1 MKNLKNFAAAAIMM
15 VLCAALS
22 VSFVSCSGSD
32 MDLNERETPIKPEVS
47 TKVDDTYINHDWAEK
62 ENSFV
67 DEATSVTKYTD
78 LGQQKSFE
86 IKLPA
91 TINWT
96 VEEVL
101 RASKTFNAAEVT
113 LGEEVEDIVD
123 EKSLR
128 DTLVFSHD
136 RVITEKFAET
146 SIEMNTRWLNGHVFI
161 AGEKSQLAYVSI
173 DSVKAMPEQTIV
185 KFIEMTDEANK
196 IERDSFYMPHKAYY
210 TEYSIRG
217 KKNIVK
223 DFTVAGTFLFK
234 QESEEPEEPGKETIE
249 DAEYVNRWFDMDEKK
264 SYMTLNCTWNNGEKE
279 QLTFWVSMP
288 FGWEFPKEWS
298 KNVSTEGPSKFV
310 SLVQDA
316 NPSMTEFTEVKNTN
330 ETNGME
336 HGIVYRR
343 KISSKTNFKFT
354 DFDEILSSFHHESY
368 IKINGKDFQ
377 FLSPS
382 ESIAQGV
389 HAQNTTANGNIS
401 TEKNTVKAEI
411 TFNQQL
417 FHASGIVNI
426 LREVKQE
433 PVDPTPDPDPDP
445 TPDPE
450 PENPTPDN
458 ETIPSEWGEITGV
471 VGVTRIVET
480 IGNNDY
486 WHTCLTLRTTKGQI
500 RVIDKNWKTVT
511 NAFMSFDQIYDD
523 NRMTSGAYRNG
534 TVYPAMVTIDGN
546 GWVYTAETKTGINF
560 AVNMTDQRAVTG
572 GIKNFTK
579 DNTAKPTPIVQHNAE
594 FKTVN
599 GKKIL
604 TVIDTVVN
612 LIFYAILIYTGF
624 NKVFDQIS
632 TGKETFSLG
641 WPEWVFTILLP
652 IGSIFLVLH
661 AIEYLVDVMS
671 NKAACVKPAETEG
684 GKETV

>member
-22 VSFVSCSGSD
+22 VLTSCSGSD
-32 MDLNERETPIKPEVS
+32 MDMDERQEPIKPEVS
-47 TKVDDTYINHDWAEK
+47 TKVDDTYINHNWAEK
-62 ENSFV
+62 ENTFV

-86 IKLPA
+86 IELPA

-101 RASKTFNAAEVT
+101 RASKTFDATEVT

-185 KFIEMTDEANK
+185 KFIEMADEANK

-445 TPDPE
+445 DPTPDPE

-604 TVIDTVVN
+604 TVTCYNVDD
-612 LIFYAILIYTGF
+612 
-624 NKVFDQIS
+624 KVTDI
-632 TGKETFSLG
+632 
-641 WPEWVFTILLP
+641 FTINCIP
-652 IGSIFLVLH
+652 S
-661 AIEYLVDVMS
+661 A
-671 NKAACVKPAETEG
+671 N
-684 GKETV
+684 

>member
-22 VSFVSCSGSD
+22 VSFVSCSGTDID
-32 MDLNERETPIKPEVS
+32 MNKRQEPIKPEVS
-47 TKVDDTYINHDWAEK
+47 TKVDDTYINHNWNEGK
-62 ENSFV
+62 NSFV
-67 DEATSVTKYTD
+67 DNATSVTKFTD
-78 LGQQKSFE
+78 YGQQKSFE
-86 IKLPA
+86 IELPA

-113 LGEEVEDIVD
+113 LGEEVEDIID

-173 DSVKAMPEQTIV
+173 DSVKAMPEQTTV
-185 KFIEMTDEANK
+185 KFIEMADEANK

-298 KNVSTEGPSKFV
+298 KNVSSEGPSKFV

-316 NPSMTEFTEVKNTN
+316 NPSMTEFSEVKNTN

-389 HAQNTTANGNIS
+389 HAQNTTTNGNIS

-433 PVDPTPDPDPDP
+433 PTDPEEPETPTDPE
-445 TPDPE
+445 TPEE

-579 DNTAKPTPIVQHNAE
+579 DNTAKPTPLVQYNSE

-604 TVIDTVVN
+604 TVTCYNVDD
-612 LIFYAILIYTGF
+612 
-624 NKVFDQIS
+624 KVTDI
-632 TGKETFSLG
+632 
-641 WPEWVFTILLP
+641 FTINCIL
-652 IGSIFLVLH
+652 
-661 AIEYLVDVMS
+661 
-671 NKAACVKPAETEG
+671 
-684 GKETV
+684 

>member
-78 LGQQKSFE
+78 LGQQKSFKIE
-86 IKLPA
+86 LPA

-101 RASKTFNAAEVT
+101 RASKTFDATEVT

-173 DSVKAMPEQTIV
+173 DTVKAMPEQTIV
-185 KFIEMTDEANK
+185 KFIEMADEANK

-445 TPDPE
+445 DPTPDPE

-579 DNTAKPTPIVQHNAE
+579 DNTAKPTPLVQYNSE

-604 TVIDTVVN
+604 TVTCYNVDD
-612 LIFYAILIYTGF
+612 
-624 NKVFDQIS
+624 KVTDI
-632 TGKETFSLG
+632 
-641 WPEWVFTILLP
+641 FTINCIL
-652 IGSIFLVLH
+652 
-661 AIEYLVDVMS
+661 
-671 NKAACVKPAETEG
+671 
-684 GKETV
+684 

>member
-1 MKNLKNFAAAAIMM
+1 MKNLKNFAVAAIMM

-22 VSFVSCSGSD
+22 VLTSCSGSD
-32 MDLNERETPIKPEVS
+32 MDMDERQEPIKPEVS
-47 TKVDDTYINHDWAEK
+47 TKVDDTYINHNWNEGK
-62 ENSFV
+62 NSFV
-67 DEATSVTKYTD
+67 DNATSVTKFTD
-78 LGQQKSFE
+78 YGQQKSFE
-86 IKLPA
+86 IELPA
-91 TINWT
+91 VITWT

-185 KFIEMTDEANK
+185 KFIEMADEANK

-223 DFTVAGTFLFK
+223 DFTVAGTFLFQ

-298 KNVSTEGPSKFV
+298 KNVSSEGPSKFV

-316 NPSMTEFTEVKNTN
+316 NPSMTEFSEVKNTN

-354 DFDEILSSFHHESY
+354 DFDEVLSSFHHEAY
-368 IKINGKDFQ
+368 LKINGKDFQ

-389 HAQNTTANGNIS
+389 HAQNTTTNGNIS

-426 LREVKQE
+426 LRENKQE
-433 PVDPTPDPDPDP
+433 PTDPEEPETPTDPE
-445 TPDPE
+445 TPEE

-534 TVYPAMVTIDGN
+534 TVYPAMVTIDN
-546 GWVYTAETKTGINF
+546 SGWVYTAETKTGINF

-604 TVIDTVVN
+604 TVTCYNVDD
-612 LIFYAILIYTGF
+612 
-624 NKVFDQIS
+624 KVTDI
-632 TGKETFSLG
+632 
-641 WPEWVFTILLP
+641 FTINCIP
-652 IGSIFLVLH
+652 S
-661 AIEYLVDVMS
+661 A
-671 NKAACVKPAETEG
+671 N
-684 GKETV
+684 

>member
-15 VLCAALS
+15 VLCVALS
-22 VSFVSCSGSD
+22 VLTSCSGSD
-32 MDLNERETPIKPEVS
+32 MDMDERQEPIKPEVS
-47 TKVDDTYINHDWAEK
+47 TKVDDTYINHNWNEGK
-62 ENSFV
+62 NSFV

-86 IKLPA
+86 IELPA
-91 TINWT
+91 TISWS

-101 RASKTFNAAEVT
+101 RASKTFDATEVT

-128 DTLVFSHD
+128 DTLIFSHD

-173 DSVKAMPEQTIV
+173 DSIKAMPEQTTV
-185 KFIEMTDEANK
+185 KFIEMADEANK

-316 NPSMTEFTEVKNTN
+316 NPSMTEFAEVKNTN

-354 DFDEILSSFHHESY
+354 DFNEILSSFHHESY

-389 HAQNTTANGNIS
+389 HAQNTTTNGNIS

-433 PVDPTPDPDPDP
+433 PVDPTPDPDPDPDP

-604 TVIDTVVN
+604 TVTCYNVDD
-612 LIFYAILIYTGF
+612 
-624 NKVFDQIS
+624 KVTDI
-632 TGKETFSLG
+632 
-641 WPEWVFTILLP
+641 FTINCIP
-652 IGSIFLVLH
+652 S
-661 AIEYLVDVMS
+661 A
-671 NKAACVKPAETEG
+671 N
-684 GKETV
+684 

>member
-1 MKNLKNFAAAAIMM
+1 
-15 VLCAALS
+15 
-22 VSFVSCSGSD
+22 

-185 KFIEMTDEANK
+185 KFIEMADEANK

-433 PVDPTPDPDPDP
+433 PTDPEEPETPTDPE
-445 TPDPE
+445 TPEE

-579 DNTAKPTPIVQHNAE
+579 DNTAKPTPLVQYNSE

-604 TVIDTVVN
+604 TVTCYNVDD
-612 LIFYAILIYTGF
+612 
-624 NKVFDQIS
+624 KVTDI
-632 TGKETFSLG
+632 
-641 WPEWVFTILLP
+641 FTINCIL
-652 IGSIFLVLH
+652 
-661 AIEYLVDVMS
+661 
-671 NKAACVKPAETEG
+671 
-684 GKETV
+684 

>member
-22 VSFVSCSGSD
+22 VLTSCSGSD
-32 MDLNERETPIKPEVS
+32 MDMDERQEPIKPEVS
-47 TKVDDTYINHDWAEK
+47 TKVDDTYINHNWAEK
-62 ENSFV
+62 ENTFV

-86 IKLPA
+86 IELPA

-101 RASKTFNAAEVT
+101 RASKTFDATEVT

-185 KFIEMTDEANK
+185 KFIEMADEANK

-298 KNVSTEGPSKFV
+298 KNVSSEGPSKFV

-316 NPSMTEFTEVKNTN
+316 NPSMTEFSEVKNTN

-433 PVDPTPDPDPDP
+433 PTDPEEPETPTDPE
-445 TPDPE
+445 TPEE

-604 TVIDTVVN
+604 TVTCYNVDD
-612 LIFYAILIYTGF
+612 
-624 NKVFDQIS
+624 KVTDI
-632 TGKETFSLG
+632 
-641 WPEWVFTILLP
+641 FTINCIP
-652 IGSIFLVLH
+652 S
-661 AIEYLVDVMS
+661 A
-671 NKAACVKPAETEG
+671 N
-684 GKETV
+684 

>member
-15 VLCAALS
+15 VLCVALS
-22 VSFVSCSGSD
+22 VLTSCSGSD
-32 MDLNERETPIKPEVS
+32 MDMDERQEPIKPEVS
-47 TKVDDTYINHDWAEK
+47 TKVDDTYINHNWNEGK
-62 ENSFV
+62 NSFV
-67 DEATSVTKYTD
+67 DNATSVTKFTD
-78 LGQQKSFE
+78 YGQQKSFE
-86 IKLPA
+86 IELPA

-161 AGEKSQLAYVSI
+161 ANEKSQLAYVSI

-185 KFIEMTDEANK
+185 KFIEMADEANK

-298 KNVSTEGPSKFV
+298 KNVSSEGPSKFV

-316 NPSMTEFTEVKNTN
+316 NPSMTEFSEVKNTN

-433 PVDPTPDPDPDP
+433 PTDPEEPETPTDPE
-445 TPDPE
+445 TPEE

-579 DNTAKPTPIVQHNAE
+579 DNTAKPTPLVQYNSE

-604 TVIDTVVN
+604 TVTCYNVDD
-612 LIFYAILIYTGF
+612 
-624 NKVFDQIS
+624 KVTDI
-632 TGKETFSLG
+632 
-641 WPEWVFTILLP
+641 FTINCIP
-652 IGSIFLVLH
+652 S
-661 AIEYLVDVMS
+661 A
-671 NKAACVKPAETEG
+671 N
-684 GKETV
+684 

>member
-1 MKNLKNFAAAAIMM
+1 MKNLKNFAVVAIMM

-173 DSVKAMPEQTIV
+173 DSIKAMPEQTTV
-185 KFIEMTDEANK
+185 KFIEMADEANK

-298 KNVSTEGPSKFV
+298 KNVSSEGPSKFV

-316 NPSMTEFTEVKNTN
+316 NPSMTEFSEVKNTN

-433 PVDPTPDPDPDP
+433 PTDPEEPETPTDPE
-445 TPDPE
+445 TPEE

-579 DNTAKPTPIVQHNAE
+579 DNTAKPTPLVQYNSE

-604 TVIDTVVN
+604 TVTCYNVDD
-612 LIFYAILIYTGF
+612 
-624 NKVFDQIS
+624 KVTDI
-632 TGKETFSLG
+632 
-641 WPEWVFTILLP
+641 FTINCIL
-652 IGSIFLVLH
+652 
-661 AIEYLVDVMS
+661 
-671 NKAACVKPAETEG
+671 
-684 GKETV
+684 

>member
-1 MKNLKNFAAAAIMM
+1 MVLSYDCPEPNFSPAYSKFAEINKVKKIKKKYPSMKNLKNFAAAAIMM

-86 IKLPA
+86 IELPA
-91 TINWT
+91 TISWS

-101 RASKTFNAAEVT
+101 RASKTFDAAEVT

-136 RVITEKFAET
+136 RVITEKVAET

-161 AGEKSQLAYVSI
+161 ANEKSQLAYVSI
-173 DSVKAMPEQTIV
+173 DSIKAMPEQTTV
-185 KFIEMTDEANK
+185 KFIEMADEANK

-426 LREVKQE
+426 LRENKQE

-604 TVIDTVVN
+604 TVTCYNVDD
-612 LIFYAILIYTGF
+612 
-624 NKVFDQIS
+624 KVTDI
-632 TGKETFSLG
+632 
-641 WPEWVFTILLP
+641 FTINCIP
-652 IGSIFLVLH
+652 S
-661 AIEYLVDVMS
+661 A
-671 NKAACVKPAETEG
+671 N
-684 GKETV
+684 

>member
-22 VSFVSCSGSD
+22 VSFVSCSGTDID
-32 MDLNERETPIKPEVS
+32 MNKRQKPIKPEVS
-47 TKVDDTYINHDWAEK
+47 TKVDDTYINHDWAER

-86 IKLPA
+86 IELPA
-91 TINWT
+91 TISWS

-101 RASKTFNAAEVT
+101 RASKTFDAAEIS

-128 DTLVFSHD
+128 DTLIFSHD
-136 RVITEKFAET
+136 RVISEKFAET

-161 AGEKSQLAYVSI
+161 ANEKSQLAYVSI
-173 DSVKAMPEQTIV
+173 DSIKAMPEQTIV
-185 KFIEMTDEANK
+185 KFIEMADEANK

-217 KKNIVK
+217 EKNIEK
-223 DFTVAGTFLFK
+223 TFTVAGTFLFK

-288 FGWEFPKEWS
+288 FSWEFPKEWS
-298 KNVSTEGPSKFV
+298 KNVSSEGPSKFV

-316 NPSMTEFTEVKNTN
+316 NPSMTEFSEVKNTN

-354 DFDEILSSFHHESY
+354 DFDEVLSSFHHEAY
-368 IKINGKDFQ
+368 LKINGKDFQ

-433 PVDPTPDPDPDP
+433 PTDPEEPETPTDPE
-445 TPDPE
+445 TPEE

-604 TVIDTVVN
+604 TVTCYNVDD
-612 LIFYAILIYTGF
+612 
-624 NKVFDQIS
+624 KVTDI
-632 TGKETFSLG
+632 
-641 WPEWVFTILLP
+641 FTINCIP
-652 IGSIFLVLH
+652 S
-661 AIEYLVDVMS
+661 A
-671 NKAACVKPAETEG
+671 N
-684 GKETV
+684 

>member
-1 MKNLKNFAAAAIMM
+1 MKNLKNFAAAAIIM

-22 VSFVSCSGSD
+22 VSFVSCSGTDID
-32 MDLNERETPIKPEVS
+32 MNKRQEPIKPEVS
-47 TKVDDTYINHDWAEK
+47 TKVDDTYINHNWNEGK
-62 ENSFV
+62 NSFV
-67 DEATSVTKYTD
+67 DNATSVTKFTD
-78 LGQQKSFE
+78 YGQQKSFE
-86 IKLPA
+86 IELPA

-173 DSVKAMPEQTIV
+173 DSIKAMPEQTTV
-185 KFIEMTDEANK
+185 KFIEMADEANK

-298 KNVSTEGPSKFV
+298 KNVSSEGPSKFV

-316 NPSMTEFTEVKNTN
+316 NPSMTEFSEVKNTN

-433 PVDPTPDPDPDP
+433 PTDPEEPETPTDPE
-445 TPDPE
+445 TPEE

-604 TVIDTVVN
+604 TVTCYNVDD
-612 LIFYAILIYTGF
+612 
-624 NKVFDQIS
+624 KVTDI
-632 TGKETFSLG
+632 
-641 WPEWVFTILLP
+641 FTINCIL
-652 IGSIFLVLH
+652 
-661 AIEYLVDVMS
+661 
-671 NKAACVKPAETEG
+671 
-684 GKETV
+684 

>member
-22 VSFVSCSGSD
+22 VSFVSCSGTDID
-32 MDLNERETPIKPEVS
+32 MNKRQEPIKPEVS
-47 TKVDDTYINHDWAEK
+47 TKVDDTYINHNWNEGK
-62 ENSFV
+62 NSFV
-67 DEATSVTKYTD
+67 DNATSVTKFTD
-78 LGQQKSFE
+78 YGQQKSFE
-86 IKLPA
+86 IELPA

-185 KFIEMTDEANK
+185 KFIEMADEANK

-217 KKNIVK
+217 EKNIEK
-223 DFTVAGTFLFK
+223 TFTVAGTFLFK

-288 FGWEFPKEWS
+288 FNWEFPKEWS
-298 KNVSTEGPSKFV
+298 KNVSSEGPSKFV

-316 NPSMTEFTEVKNTN
+316 NPSMTEFSEVKNTN

-354 DFDEILSSFHHESY
+354 DFDEVLSSFHHEAY
-368 IKINGKDFQ
+368 LKINGKDFQ

-389 HAQNTTANGNIS
+389 HAQNTTTNGNIS

-433 PVDPTPDPDPDP
+433 PTDPEEPETPTDPE
-445 TPDPE
+445 TPEE

-546 GWVYTAETKTGINF
+546 GWVYTAETQTGINF

-579 DNTAKPTPIVQHNAE
+579 DNTAKPTPLVQYNSE

-604 TVIDTVVN
+604 TVTCYNVDD
-612 LIFYAILIYTGF
+612 
-624 NKVFDQIS
+624 KVTDI
-632 TGKETFSLG
+632 
-641 WPEWVFTILLP
+641 FTINCIP
-652 IGSIFLVLH
+652 S
-661 AIEYLVDVMS
+661 A
-671 NKAACVKPAETEG
+671 N
-684 GKETV
+684 

>member
-22 VSFVSCSGSD
+22 VSFVSCSGTDID
-32 MDLNERETPIKPEVS
+32 MNKRQEPIKPEVS
-47 TKVDDTYINHDWAEK
+47 TKVDDTYINHNWNEGK
-62 ENSFV
+62 NSFV
-67 DEATSVTKYTD
+67 DNATSVTKFTD
-78 LGQQKSFE
+78 YGQQKSFE
-86 IKLPA
+86 IELPA
-91 TINWT
+91 TISWS

-101 RASKTFNAAEVT
+101 RASKTFDAAEIS

-128 DTLVFSHD
+128 DTLIFSHD
-136 RVITEKFAET
+136 RVISEKFAET

-161 AGEKSQLAYVSI
+161 ANEKSQLAYVSI
-173 DSVKAMPEQTIV
+173 DSIKAMPEQTIV
-185 KFIEMTDEANK
+185 KFIEMADEANK

-217 KKNIVK
+217 EKNIEK
-223 DFTVAGTFLFK
+223 TFTVAGTFLFK

-298 KNVSTEGPSKFV
+298 KNVSSEGPSKFV

-316 NPSMTEFTEVKNTN
+316 NPSMTEFSEVKNTN

-354 DFDEILSSFHHESY
+354 DFDEVLSSFHHEAY
-368 IKINGKDFQ
+368 LKINGKDFQ

-389 HAQNTTANGNIS
+389 HAQNTTTNGNIS

-433 PVDPTPDPDPDP
+433 PTDPEEPETPTDPE
-445 TPDPE
+445 TPEE

-579 DNTAKPTPIVQHNAE
+579 DNTAKPTPLVQYNSE

-604 TVIDTVVN
+604 TVTCYNVDD
-612 LIFYAILIYTGF
+612 
-624 NKVFDQIS
+624 KVTDI
-632 TGKETFSLG
+632 
-641 WPEWVFTILLP
+641 FTINCIL
-652 IGSIFLVLH
+652 
-661 AIEYLVDVMS
+661 
-671 NKAACVKPAETEG
+671 
-684 GKETV
+684 

>member
-22 VSFVSCSGSD
+22 VLTSCSGSD
-32 MDLNERETPIKPEVS
+32 MDMDERQEPIKPEVS
-47 TKVDDTYINHDWAEK
+47 TKVDDTYINHNWAEK
-62 ENSFV
+62 ENTFV

-86 IKLPA
+86 IELPA

-101 RASKTFNAAEVT
+101 RASKTFDATEVT

-185 KFIEMTDEANK
+185 KFIEMADEANK

-316 NPSMTEFTEVKNTN
+316 NPNMTEFTEVKNTN

-433 PVDPTPDPDPDP
+433 PVDPTPDPDPDPDP

-604 TVIDTVVN
+604 TVTCYNVDD
-612 LIFYAILIYTGF
+612 
-624 NKVFDQIS
+624 KVTDI
-632 TGKETFSLG
+632 
-641 WPEWVFTILLP
+641 FTINCIP
-652 IGSIFLVLH
+652 S
-661 AIEYLVDVMS
+661 A
-671 NKAACVKPAETEG
+671 N
-684 GKETV
+684 

>member
-22 VSFVSCSGSD
+22 VLTSCSGSD
-32 MDLNERETPIKPEVS
+32 MDMDERQEPIKPEVS
-47 TKVDDTYINHDWAEK
+47 TKVDDTYINHNWNEGK
-62 ENSFV
+62 NSFV

-86 IKLPA
+86 IELPA
-91 TINWT
+91 TISWS

-101 RASKTFNAAEVT
+101 RASKTFDAAEVT

-161 AGEKSQLAYVSI
+161 ANEKSQLAYVSI
-173 DSVKAMPEQTIV
+173 DSVKAMPEQTTV
-185 KFIEMTDEANK
+185 KFIEMADEANK

-217 KKNIVK
+217 EKNFEK
-223 DFTVAGTFLFK
+223 TFTVAGTFLFK

-249 DAEYVNRWFDMDEKK
+249 DATYINRWFNMEEKK
-264 SYMTLNCTWNNGEKE
+264 SYMTLNCTWNNGETE
-279 QLTFWVSMP
+279 EITFWVSMP

-298 KNVSTEGPSKFV
+298 KNVSSEGPSKLV

-316 NPSMTEFTEVKNTN
+316 NPSMTEFAEVKNTN

-433 PVDPTPDPDPDP
+433 PTDPEEPETPADPE
-445 TPDPE
+445 TPEE

-604 TVIDTVVN
+604 TVTCYNVDD
-612 LIFYAILIYTGF
+612 
-624 NKVFDQIS
+624 KVTDI
-632 TGKETFSLG
+632 
-641 WPEWVFTILLP
+641 FTINCIP
-652 IGSIFLVLH
+652 S
-661 AIEYLVDVMS
+661 A
-671 NKAACVKPAETEG
+671 N
-684 GKETV
+684 

>member
-15 VLCAALS
+15 VLCVALS
-22 VSFVSCSGSD
+22 VLTSCSGSD
-32 MDLNERETPIKPEVS
+32 MDMDERQEPIKPEVS
-47 TKVDDTYINHDWAEK
+47 TKVDDTYINHNWNEGK
-62 ENSFV
+62 NSFV
-67 DEATSVTKYTD
+67 DNATSVTKFTD
-78 LGQQKSFE
+78 YGQQKSFE
-86 IKLPA
+86 IELPA

-161 AGEKSQLAYVSI
+161 ANEKSQLAYVSI

-185 KFIEMTDEANK
+185 KFIEMADEANK

-298 KNVSTEGPSKFV
+298 KNVSSEGPSKFV

-316 NPSMTEFTEVKNTN
+316 NPSMTEFSEVKNTN

-433 PVDPTPDPDPDP
+433 PTDPEEPETPTDPE
-445 TPDPE
+445 TPEE

-604 TVIDTVVN
+604 TVTCYNVDD
-612 LIFYAILIYTGF
+612 
-624 NKVFDQIS
+624 KVTDI
-632 TGKETFSLG
+632 
-641 WPEWVFTILLP
+641 FTINCIP
-652 IGSIFLVLH
+652 S
-661 AIEYLVDVMS
+661 A
-671 NKAACVKPAETEG
+671 N
-684 GKETV
+684 

>member
-1 MKNLKNFAAAAIMM
+1 MKNLKNFAVAAIMM

-32 MDLNERETPIKPEVS
+32 MDMDERQEPIKPEVS

-86 IKLPA
+86 IELPA

-101 RASKTFNAAEVT
+101 RASKTFDAAEVT

-136 RVITEKFAET
+136 RVITEVFAET

-173 DSVKAMPEQTIV
+173 DSIKAMPEQTTV
-185 KFIEMTDEANK
+185 KFIEMADEANK

-223 DFTVAGTFLFK
+223 DFTVAGTFLFQ
-234 QESEEPEEPGKETIE
+234 QESEEPGKETIE

-298 KNVSTEGPSKFV
+298 KNVSSEGPSKFV

-316 NPSMTEFTEVKNTN
+316 NPSMTEFAEVKNTN

-354 DFDEILSSFHHESY
+354 DFDEVLSSFHHESY

-389 HAQNTTANGNIS
+389 HAQNTTTNGNIS

-426 LREVKQE
+426 LRENKQE

-450 PENPTPDN
+450 PENPIPDN

-534 TVYPAMVTIDGN
+534 TVYPAMVTIDN
-546 GWVYTAETKTGINF
+546 SGWVYTAETKTGINF

-579 DNTAKPTPIVQHNAE
+579 DNTAKPTPLVQYNSE

-604 TVIDTVVN
+604 TVTCYNVDD
-612 LIFYAILIYTGF
+612 
-624 NKVFDQIS
+624 KVTDI
-632 TGKETFSLG
+632 
-641 WPEWVFTILLP
+641 FTINCIL
-652 IGSIFLVLH
+652 
-661 AIEYLVDVMS
+661 
-671 NKAACVKPAETEG
+671 
-684 GKETV
+684 

>member
-15 VLCAALS
+15 VLCVALS
-22 VSFVSCSGSD
+22 VLTSCSGSD
-32 MDLNERETPIKPEVS
+32 MDMDERQEPIKPEVS
-47 TKVDDTYINHDWAEK
+47 TKVDDTYINHNWNEGK
-62 ENSFV
+62 NSFV
-67 DEATSVTKYTD
+67 DNATSVTKFTD
-78 LGQQKSFE
+78 YGQQKSFE
-86 IKLPA
+86 IELPA

-161 AGEKSQLAYVSI
+161 ANEKSQLAYVSI

-185 KFIEMTDEANK
+185 KFIEMADEANK

-298 KNVSTEGPSKFV
+298 KNVSSEGPSKFV

-316 NPSMTEFTEVKNTN
+316 NPSMTEFSEVKNTN

-433 PVDPTPDPDPDP
+433 PTDPEEPETPTDPE
-445 TPDPE
+445 TPEE

-604 TVIDTVVN
+604 TVTCYNVDD
-612 LIFYAILIYTGF
+612 
-624 NKVFDQIS
+624 KVTDIC
-632 TGKETFSLG
+632 
-641 WPEWVFTILLP
+641 TINCIP
-652 IGSIFLVLH
+652 S
-661 AIEYLVDVMS
+661 A
-671 NKAACVKPAETEG
+671 N
-684 GKETV
+684 

>member
-15 VLCAALS
+15 VLCVALS
-22 VSFVSCSGSD
+22 VLTSCSGSD
-32 MDLNERETPIKPEVS
+32 MDMDERQEPIKPEVS
-47 TKVDDTYINHDWAEK
+47 TKVDDTYINHNWNEGK
-62 ENSFV
+62 NSFV
-67 DEATSVTKYTD
+67 DNATSVTKFTD
-78 LGQQKSFE
+78 YGQQKSFE
-86 IKLPA
+86 IELPA

-161 AGEKSQLAYVSI
+161 ANEKSQLAYVSI

-185 KFIEMTDEANK
+185 KFIEMADEANK

-223 DFTVAGTFLFK
+223 DFTVAETFLFK

-298 KNVSTEGPSKFV
+298 KNVSSEGPSKFV

-316 NPSMTEFTEVKNTN
+316 NPSMTEFSEVKNTN

-433 PVDPTPDPDPDP
+433 PTDPEEPETPTDPE
-445 TPDPE
+445 TPEE

-579 DNTAKPTPIVQHNAE
+579 DNTAKPTPLVQYNSE

-604 TVIDTVVN
+604 TVTCYNVDD
-612 LIFYAILIYTGF
+612 
-624 NKVFDQIS
+624 KVTDI
-632 TGKETFSLG
+632 
-641 WPEWVFTILLP
+641 FTINCIP
-652 IGSIFLVLH
+652 S
-661 AIEYLVDVMS
+661 A
-671 NKAACVKPAETEG
+671 N
-684 GKETV
+684 

>member
-22 VSFVSCSGSD
+22 VSFVSCSGTDID
-32 MDLNERETPIKPEVS
+32 MNKRQEPIKPEVS
-47 TKVDDTYINHDWAEK
+47 TKVDDTYINHNWNEGK
-62 ENSFV
+62 NSFV
-67 DEATSVTKYTD
+67 DNATSVTKFTD
-78 LGQQKSFE
+78 YGQQKSFE
-86 IKLPA
+86 IELPA

-185 KFIEMTDEANK
+185 KFIEMADEANK

-217 KKNIVK
+217 EKNIEK
-223 DFTVAGTFLFK
+223 TFTVAGTFLFK

-298 KNVSTEGPSKFV
+298 KNVSSEGPSKFV

-316 NPSMTEFTEVKNTN
+316 NPSMTEFSEVKNTN

-354 DFDEILSSFHHESY
+354 DFDEVLSSFHHEAY
-368 IKINGKDFQ
+368 LKINGKDFQ

-433 PVDPTPDPDPDP
+433 PTDPEEPETPTDPE
-445 TPDPE
+445 TPEE

-604 TVIDTVVN
+604 TVTCYNVDD
-612 LIFYAILIYTGF
+612 
-624 NKVFDQIS
+624 KVTDI
-632 TGKETFSLG
+632 
-641 WPEWVFTILLP
+641 FTINCIL
-652 IGSIFLVLH
+652 
-661 AIEYLVDVMS
+661 
-671 NKAACVKPAETEG
+671 
-684 GKETV
+684 

>member
-1 MKNLKNFAAAAIMM
+1 MKNLKNFAVAAIMM

-32 MDLNERETPIKPEVS
+32 MDMDERQEPIKPEVS
-47 TKVDDTYINHDWAEK
+47 TKVDDTYINHNWNEG
-62 ENSFV
+62 ENTYV

-86 IKLPA
+86 IELPA

-146 SIEMNTRWLNGHVFI
+146 PIEMNTRWLNGHVFI

-173 DSVKAMPEQTIV
+173 DSIKAMPEQTTV
-185 KFIEMTDEANK
+185 KFIEMADEANK

-298 KNVSTEGPSKFV
+298 KNVSTKGPSKFV

-316 NPSMTEFTEVKNTN
+316 NPSMTEFAEVKNTN

-354 DFDEILSSFHHESY
+354 DFDEVLSSFHHESY

-389 HAQNTTANGNIS
+389 HAQNTTTNGNIS

-426 LREVKQE
+426 LRENKQE

-579 DNTAKPTPIVQHNAE
+579 DNTAKPTPLVQYNSE

-604 TVIDTVVN
+604 TVTCYNVDD
-612 LIFYAILIYTGF
+612 
-624 NKVFDQIS
+624 KVTDI
-632 TGKETFSLG
+632 
-641 WPEWVFTILLP
+641 FTINCIP
-652 IGSIFLVLH
+652 S
-661 AIEYLVDVMS
+661 A
-671 NKAACVKPAETEG
+671 N
-684 GKETV
+684 

>member
-1 MKNLKNFAAAAIMM
+1 
-15 VLCAALS
+15 
-22 VSFVSCSGSD
+22 

-78 LGQQKSFE
+78 LGQQKSFKIE
-86 IKLPA
+86 LPA

-101 RASKTFNAAEVT
+101 RASKTFDATEVT

-185 KFIEMTDEANK
+185 KFIEMADEANK

-445 TPDPE
+445 DPTPDPE

-579 DNTAKPTPIVQHNAE
+579 DNTAKPTPLVQYNSE

-604 TVIDTVVN
+604 TVTCYNVDD
-612 LIFYAILIYTGF
+612 
-624 NKVFDQIS
+624 KVTDI
-632 TGKETFSLG
+632 
-641 WPEWVFTILLP
+641 FTINCIL
-652 IGSIFLVLH
+652 
-661 AIEYLVDVMS
+661 
-671 NKAACVKPAETEG
+671 
-684 GKETV
+684 

>member
-22 VSFVSCSGSD
+22 VSFVSCSGTDID
-32 MDLNERETPIKPEVS
+32 MNKRQEPIKPEVS
-47 TKVDDTYINHDWAEK
+47 TKVDDTYINHNWNEGK
-62 ENSFV
+62 NSFV
-67 DEATSVTKYTD
+67 DNATSVTKFTD
-78 LGQQKSFE
+78 YGQQKSFE
-86 IKLPA
+86 IELPA

-185 KFIEMTDEANK
+185 KFIEMADEANK

-217 KKNIVK
+217 EKNIEK
-223 DFTVAGTFLFK
+223 TFTVAGTFLFK

-298 KNVSTEGPSKFV
+298 KNVSSEGPSKFV

-316 NPSMTEFTEVKNTN
+316 NPSMTEFSEVKNTN

-354 DFDEILSSFHHESY
+354 DFDEVLSSFHHEAY
-368 IKINGKDFQ
+368 LKINGKDFQ

-433 PVDPTPDPDPDP
+433 PTDPEEPETPTDPE
-445 TPDPE
+445 TPEE

-604 TVIDTVVN
+604 TVTCYNVDD
-612 LIFYAILIYTGF
+612 
-624 NKVFDQIS
+624 KVTDI
-632 TGKETFSLG
+632 
-641 WPEWVFTILLP
+641 FTINCIP
-652 IGSIFLVLH
+652 S
-661 AIEYLVDVMS
+661 A
-671 NKAACVKPAETEG
+671 N
-684 GKETV
+684 

>member
-32 MDLNERETPIKPEVS
+32 MDMDERQEPIKPEVS
-47 TKVDDTYINHDWAEK
+47 TKVDDTYINHNWNEGK
-62 ENSFV
+62 NSFV

-161 AGEKSQLAYVSI
+161 ANEKSQLAYVSI

-185 KFIEMTDEANK
+185 KFIEMADEANK

-298 KNVSTEGPSKFV
+298 KNVSSEGPSKFV

-316 NPSMTEFTEVKNTN
+316 NPSMTEFSEVKNTN

-433 PVDPTPDPDPDP
+433 PTDPEEPETPTDPE
-445 TPDPE
+445 TPEE

-604 TVIDTVVN
+604 TVTCYNVDD
-612 LIFYAILIYTGF
+612 
-624 NKVFDQIS
+624 KVTDI
-632 TGKETFSLG
+632 
-641 WPEWVFTILLP
+641 FTINCIP
-652 IGSIFLVLH
+652 S
-661 AIEYLVDVMS
+661 A
-671 NKAACVKPAETEG
+671 N
-684 GKETV
+684 

>member
-47 TKVDDTYINHDWAEK
+47 TKVDDTYINHNWAEK
-62 ENSFV
+62 ENTFV

-86 IKLPA
+86 IELPA

-101 RASKTFNAAEVT
+101 RASKTFDATEVT

-185 KFIEMTDEANK
+185 KFIEMADEANK

-316 NPSMTEFTEVKNTN
+316 NPSMTEFAEVKNTN

-433 PVDPTPDPDPDP
+433 PVDPTPDPDPDPDP

-604 TVIDTVVN
+604 TVTCYNVDD
-612 LIFYAILIYTGF
+612 
-624 NKVFDQIS
+624 KVTDI
-632 TGKETFSLG
+632 
-641 WPEWVFTILLP
+641 FTINCIP
-652 IGSIFLVLH
+652 S
-661 AIEYLVDVMS
+661 A
-671 NKAACVKPAETEG
+671 N
-684 GKETV
+684 

>member
-22 VSFVSCSGSD
+22 VSFVSCSGTDID
-32 MDLNERETPIKPEVS
+32 MNKRQEPIKPEVS
-47 TKVDDTYINHDWAEK
+47 TKVDDTYINHNWNEGK
-62 ENSFV
+62 NSFV
-67 DEATSVTKYTD
+67 DNATSVTKFTD
-78 LGQQKSFE
+78 YGQQKSFE
-86 IKLPA
+86 IELPA

-173 DSVKAMPEQTIV
+173 DSIKAMPEQTTV
-185 KFIEMTDEANK
+185 KFIEMADEANK

-298 KNVSTEGPSKFV
+298 KNVSSEGPSKFV

-316 NPSMTEFTEVKNTN
+316 NPSMTEFSEVKNTN

-433 PVDPTPDPDPDP
+433 PTDPEEPETPTDPE
-445 TPDPE
+445 TPEE

-604 TVIDTVVN
+604 TVTCYNVDD
-612 LIFYAILIYTGF
+612 
-624 NKVFDQIS
+624 KVTDI
-632 TGKETFSLG
+632 
-641 WPEWVFTILLP
+641 FTINCIL
-652 IGSIFLVLH
+652 
-661 AIEYLVDVMS
+661 
-671 NKAACVKPAETEG
+671 
-684 GKETV
+684 

>member
-22 VSFVSCSGSD
+22 VLTSCSGSD
-32 MDLNERETPIKPEVS
+32 MDMDERQEPIKPEVS
-47 TKVDDTYINHDWAEK
+47 TKVDDTYINHNWAEK
-62 ENSFV
+62 ENTFV

-86 IKLPA
+86 IELPA

-101 RASKTFNAAEVT
+101 RASKTFDATEVT

-185 KFIEMTDEANK
+185 KFIEMADEANK

-316 NPSMTEFTEVKNTN
+316 NPNMTEFTEVKNTN

-433 PVDPTPDPDPDP
+433 PTDPEEPETPTDPE
-445 TPDPE
+445 TPEE

-604 TVIDTVVN
+604 TVTCYNVDD
-612 LIFYAILIYTGF
+612 
-624 NKVFDQIS
+624 KVTDI
-632 TGKETFSLG
+632 
-641 WPEWVFTILLP
+641 FTINCIL
-652 IGSIFLVLH
+652 
-661 AIEYLVDVMS
+661 
-671 NKAACVKPAETEG
+671 
-684 GKETV
+684 

>member
-101 RASKTFNAAEVT
+101 RASKTFDAAEVT

-161 AGEKSQLAYVSI
+161 ANEKSQLAYVSI
-173 DSVKAMPEQTIV
+173 DSVKAMPEQTTV
-185 KFIEMTDEANK
+185 KFIEMADEANK

-217 KKNIVK
+217 EKNFEK
-223 DFTVAGTFLFK
+223 TFTVAGTFLFK

-249 DAEYVNRWFDMDEKK
+249 DATYINRWFNMEEKK
-264 SYMTLNCTWNNGEKE
+264 SYMTLNCTWNNGETE
-279 QLTFWVSMP
+279 EITFWVSMP

-298 KNVSTEGPSKFV
+298 KNVSSEGPSKFV

-316 NPSMTEFTEVKNTN
+316 NPSMTEFAEVKNTN

-433 PVDPTPDPDPDP
+433 PTDPEEPETPADPE
-445 TPDPE
+445 TPEE

-604 TVIDTVVN
+604 TVTCYNVDD
-612 LIFYAILIYTGF
+612 
-624 NKVFDQIS
+624 KVTDI
-632 TGKETFSLG
+632 
-641 WPEWVFTILLP
+641 FTINCIP
-652 IGSIFLVLH
+652 S
-661 AIEYLVDVMS
+661 A
-671 NKAACVKPAETEG
+671 N
-684 GKETV
+684 

>member
-173 DSVKAMPEQTIV
+173 DSIKAMPEQTTV
-185 KFIEMTDEANK
+185 KFIEMADEANK

-298 KNVSTEGPSKFV
+298 KNVSSEGPSKFV

-316 NPSMTEFTEVKNTN
+316 NPSMTEFSEVKNTN

-433 PVDPTPDPDPDP
+433 PTDPEEPETPTDPE
-445 TPDPE
+445 TPEE

-604 TVIDTVVN
+604 TVTCYNVDD
-612 LIFYAILIYTGF
+612 
-624 NKVFDQIS
+624 KVTDI
-632 TGKETFSLG
+632 
-641 WPEWVFTILLP
+641 FTINCIP
-652 IGSIFLVLH
+652 S
-661 AIEYLVDVMS
+661 A
-671 NKAACVKPAETEG
+671 N
-684 GKETV
+684 

>member
-22 VSFVSCSGSD
+22 VLTSCSGSD
-32 MDLNERETPIKPEVS
+32 MDMDERQEPIKPEVS
-47 TKVDDTYINHDWAEK
+47 TKVDDTYINHNWNEGK
-62 ENSFV
+62 NSFV

-86 IKLPA
+86 IELPA
-91 TINWT
+91 TISWS

-101 RASKTFNAAEVT
+101 RASKTFDAAEVT

-161 AGEKSQLAYVSI
+161 ANEKSQLAYVSI
-173 DSVKAMPEQTIV
+173 DSVKAMPEQTTV
-185 KFIEMTDEANK
+185 KFIEMADEANK

-217 KKNIVK
+217 EKNFEK
-223 DFTVAGTFLFK
+223 TFTVAGTFLFK

-249 DAEYVNRWFDMDEKK
+249 DATYVNRWFNMEEKK
-264 SYMTLNCTWNNGEKE
+264 SYMTLNCTWNNGETE
-279 QLTFWVSMP
+279 EITFWVSMP

-298 KNVSTEGPSKFV
+298 KNVSSEGPSKFV

-316 NPSMTEFTEVKNTN
+316 NPSMTEFAEVKNTN

-433 PVDPTPDPDPDP
+433 PTDPEEPETPADPE
-445 TPDPE
+445 TPEE

-604 TVIDTVVN
+604 TVTCYNVDD
-612 LIFYAILIYTGF
+612 
-624 NKVFDQIS
+624 KVTDI
-632 TGKETFSLG
+632 
-641 WPEWVFTILLP
+641 FTINCIP
-652 IGSIFLVLH
+652 S
-661 AIEYLVDVMS
+661 A
-671 NKAACVKPAETEG
+671 N
-684 GKETV
+684 

>member
-22 VSFVSCSGSD
+22 VSFVSCSGTDID
-32 MDLNERETPIKPEVS
+32 MNKRQEPIKPEVS
-47 TKVDDTYINHDWAEK
+47 TKVDDTYINHDWAER

-86 IKLPA
+86 IELPA
-91 TINWT
+91 TISWS

-101 RASKTFNAAEVT
+101 RASKTFDAAEIT

-128 DTLVFSHD
+128 DTLIFSHD

-161 AGEKSQLAYVSI
+161 ANEKSQLAYVSI
-173 DSVKAMPEQTIV
+173 DSIKAMPEQTIV
-185 KFIEMTDEANK
+185 KFIEMADEANK

-217 KKNIVK
+217 EKNIEK
-223 DFTVAGTFLFK
+223 TFTVAGTFLFK

-298 KNVSTEGPSKFV
+298 KNVSSEGPSKFV

-316 NPSMTEFTEVKNTN
+316 NPSMTEFSEVKNTN

-354 DFDEILSSFHHESY
+354 DFDEVLSSFHHEAY
-368 IKINGKDFQ
+368 LKINGKDFQ

-389 HAQNTTANGNIS
+389 HAQNTTTNGNIS

-433 PVDPTPDPDPDP
+433 PTDPEEPETPTDPE
-445 TPDPE
+445 TPEE

-579 DNTAKPTPIVQHNAE
+579 DNTAKPTPLVQYNSE

-604 TVIDTVVN
+604 TVTCYNVDD
-612 LIFYAILIYTGF
+612 
-624 NKVFDQIS
+624 KVTDI
-632 TGKETFSLG
+632 
-641 WPEWVFTILLP
+641 FTINCIP
-652 IGSIFLVLH
+652 S
-661 AIEYLVDVMS
+661 A
-671 NKAACVKPAETEG
+671 N
-684 GKETV
+684 

>member
-22 VSFVSCSGSD
+22 VSFVSCSGTDID
-32 MDLNERETPIKPEVS
+32 MNKRQEPIKPEVS
-47 TKVDDTYINHDWAEK
+47 TKVDDTYINHDWAER

-86 IKLPA
+86 IELPA
-91 TINWT
+91 TISWS

-101 RASKTFNAAEVT
+101 RASKTFDAAEIS

-128 DTLVFSHD
+128 DTLIFSHD
-136 RVITEKFAET
+136 RVISEKFAET

-161 AGEKSQLAYVSI
+161 ANEKSQLAYVSI
-173 DSVKAMPEQTIV
+173 DSIKAMPEQTIV
-185 KFIEMTDEANK
+185 KFIEMADEANK

-217 KKNIVK
+217 EKNIEK
-223 DFTVAGTFLFK
+223 TFTVAGTFLFK

-288 FGWEFPKEWS
+288 FSWEFPKEWS
-298 KNVSTEGPSKFV
+298 KNVSSEGPSKFV

-316 NPSMTEFTEVKNTN
+316 NPSMTEFSEVKNTN

-354 DFDEILSSFHHESY
+354 DFDEVLSSFHHEAY
-368 IKINGKDFQ
+368 LKINGKDFQ

-433 PVDPTPDPDPDP
+433 PTDPE
-445 TPDPE
+445 E

-604 TVIDTVVN
+604 TVTCYNVDD
-612 LIFYAILIYTGF
+612 
-624 NKVFDQIS
+624 KVTDI
-632 TGKETFSLG
+632 
-641 WPEWVFTILLP
+641 FTINCIP
-652 IGSIFLVLH
+652 S
-661 AIEYLVDVMS
+661 A
-671 NKAACVKPAETEG
+671 N
-684 GKETV
+684 

>member
-32 MDLNERETPIKPEVS
+32 MDMDERQEPIKPEVS
-47 TKVDDTYINHDWAEK
+47 TKVDDTYINHNWNEGK
-62 ENSFV
+62 NSFV

-86 IKLPA
+86 IELPA
-91 TINWT
+91 TISWS

-101 RASKTFNAAEVT
+101 RASKTFDAAEIT

-185 KFIEMTDEANK
+185 KFIEMADEANK

-210 TEYSIRG
+210 TEYSIRE

-234 QESEEPEEPGKETIE
+234 QESEEPEKPGKETIE

-288 FGWEFPKEWS
+288 FSWEFPKEWS
-298 KNVSTEGPSKFV
+298 KNVSSEGPSKFV

-316 NPSMTEFTEVKNTN
+316 NPSMTEFSEVKNTN

-354 DFDEILSSFHHESY
+354 DFDEVLSSFHHEAY
-368 IKINGKDFQ
+368 LKINGKDFQ

-389 HAQNTTANGNIS
+389 HAQNTTTNGNIS

-433 PVDPTPDPDPDP
+433 PTDPEEPETPTDPE
-445 TPDPE
+445 TPEE

-500 RVIDKNWKTVT
+500 RVIDKNWKSVA

-604 TVIDTVVN
+604 TVTCYNVDD
-612 LIFYAILIYTGF
+612 
-624 NKVFDQIS
+624 KVTDI
-632 TGKETFSLG
+632 
-641 WPEWVFTILLP
+641 FTINCIL
-652 IGSIFLVLH
+652 
-661 AIEYLVDVMS
+661 
-671 NKAACVKPAETEG
+671 
-684 GKETV
+684 

>member
-47 TKVDDTYINHDWAEK
+47 TKVDDTYINHNWAEK
-62 ENSFV
+62 ENTFV

-86 IKLPA
+86 IELPA

-101 RASKTFNAAEVT
+101 RASKTFDATEVT

-185 KFIEMTDEANK
+185 KFIEMADEANK

-223 DFTVAGTFLFK
+223 DLTVAGTFLFK

-316 NPSMTEFTEVKNTN
+316 NPSMTEFAEVKNTN

-433 PVDPTPDPDPDP
+433 PVDPTPDPDPDPDP

-604 TVIDTVVN
+604 TVTCYNVDD
-612 LIFYAILIYTGF
+612 
-624 NKVFDQIS
+624 KVTDI
-632 TGKETFSLG
+632 
-641 WPEWVFTILLP
+641 FTINCIP
-652 IGSIFLVLH
+652 S
-661 AIEYLVDVMS
+661 A
-671 NKAACVKPAETEG
+671 N
-684 GKETV
+684 

>member
-22 VSFVSCSGSD
+22 VLTSCSGSD
-32 MDLNERETPIKPEVS
+32 MDMDERQEPIKPEVS
-47 TKVDDTYINHDWAEK
+47 TKVDDTYINHNWAEK
-62 ENSFV
+62 ENTFV

-86 IKLPA
+86 IELPA

-101 RASKTFNAAEVT
+101 RASKTFDATEVT

-185 KFIEMTDEANK
+185 KFIEMADEANK
-196 IERDSFYMPHKAYY
+196 IERDFFYMPHKAYY

-298 KNVSTEGPSKFV
+298 KNVSSEGPSKFV

-316 NPSMTEFTEVKNTN
+316 NPSMTEFSEVKNTN

-426 LREVKQE
+426 LREAKQE
-433 PVDPTPDPDPDP
+433 PTDPEEPETPTDPE
-445 TPDPE
+445 TPEE

-579 DNTAKPTPIVQHNAE
+579 DNTAKPTPLVQYNSE

-604 TVIDTVVN
+604 TVTCYNVDD
-612 LIFYAILIYTGF
+612 
-624 NKVFDQIS
+624 KVTDI
-632 TGKETFSLG
+632 
-641 WPEWVFTILLP
+641 FTINCIP
-652 IGSIFLVLH
+652 S
-661 AIEYLVDVMS
+661 A
-671 NKAACVKPAETEG
+671 N
-684 GKETV
+684 

>member
-15 VLCAALS
+15 VLCVALS
-22 VSFVSCSGSD
+22 VLTSCSGSD
-32 MDLNERETPIKPEVS
+32 MDMDERQEPIKPEVS
-47 TKVDDTYINHDWAEK
+47 TKVDDTYINHNWNEGK
-62 ENSFV
+62 NSFV

-86 IKLPA
+86 IELPA

-101 RASKTFNAAEVT
+101 RASKTFDATEVT

-185 KFIEMTDEANK
+185 KFIEMADEANK

-298 KNVSTEGPSKFV
+298 KNVSSEGPSKFV

-316 NPSMTEFTEVKNTN
+316 NPSMTEFSEVKNTN

-433 PVDPTPDPDPDP
+433 PTDPEEPETPTDPE
-445 TPDPE
+445 TPEE

-579 DNTAKPTPIVQHNAE
+579 DNTAKPTPLVQYNSE

-604 TVIDTVVN
+604 TVTCYNVDD
-612 LIFYAILIYTGF
+612 
-624 NKVFDQIS
+624 KVTDI
-632 TGKETFSLG
+632 
-641 WPEWVFTILLP
+641 FTINCIL
-652 IGSIFLVLH
+652 
-661 AIEYLVDVMS
+661 
-671 NKAACVKPAETEG
+671 
-684 GKETV
+684 

>member
-15 VLCAALS
+15 VLCVALS
-22 VSFVSCSGSD
+22 VLTSCSGSD
-32 MDLNERETPIKPEVS
+32 MDMDERQEPIKPEVS
-47 TKVDDTYINHDWAEK
+47 TKVDDTYINHNWNEGK
-62 ENSFV
+62 NSFV
-67 DEATSVTKYTD
+67 DNATSVTKFTD
-78 LGQQKSFE
+78 YGQQKSFE
-86 IKLPA
+86 IELPA

-161 AGEKSQLAYVSI
+161 ANEKSQLAYVSI

-185 KFIEMTDEANK
+185 KFIEMADEANK

-288 FGWEFPKEWS
+288 FSWEFPKEWS
-298 KNVSTEGPSKFV
+298 KNVSSEGPSKFV

-316 NPSMTEFTEVKNTN
+316 NPSMTEFSEVKNTN

-354 DFDEILSSFHHESY
+354 DFDEVLSSFHHEAY
-368 IKINGKDFQ
+368 LKINGKDFQ

-433 PVDPTPDPDPDP
+433 PTDPEEPETPTDPE
-445 TPDPE
+445 TPEE

-604 TVIDTVVN
+604 TVTCYNVDD
-612 LIFYAILIYTGF
+612 
-624 NKVFDQIS
+624 KVTDI
-632 TGKETFSLG
+632 
-641 WPEWVFTILLP
+641 FTINCIP
-652 IGSIFLVLH
+652 S
-661 AIEYLVDVMS
+661 A
-671 NKAACVKPAETEG
+671 N
-684 GKETV
+684 

>member
-78 LGQQKSFE
+78 LGQQKSFKIE
-86 IKLPA
+86 LPA

-101 RASKTFNAAEVT
+101 RASKTFDATEVT

-185 KFIEMTDEANK
+185 KFIEMADEANK

-234 QESEEPEEPGKETIE
+234 QESEEPKETIE

-604 TVIDTVVN
+604 TVTCYNVDD
-612 LIFYAILIYTGF
+612 
-624 NKVFDQIS
+624 KVTDI
-632 TGKETFSLG
+632 
-641 WPEWVFTILLP
+641 FTINCIP
-652 IGSIFLVLH
+652 S
-661 AIEYLVDVMS
+661 A
-671 NKAACVKPAETEG
+671 N
-684 GKETV
+684 

>member
-1 MKNLKNFAAAAIMM
+1 MKNLKKIAARTIIM
-15 VLCAALS
+15 VLCAVMG
-22 VSFVSCSGSD
+22 VSFISCSGSD

-47 TKVDDTYINHDWAEK
+47 TKVDDTYINHNWNEGK
-62 ENSFV
+62 NNFV
-67 DEATSVTKYTD
+67 DNATSVTKFTD
-78 LGQQKSFE
+78 YGQQKSFE
-86 IKLPA
+86 IELPA
-91 TINWT
+91 TISWS

-101 RASKTFNAAEVT
+101 RASKTFDAAEVT

-128 DTLVFSHD
+128 DTLIFSHD

-161 AGEKSQLAYVSI
+161 ADEKSQLAYVSI
-173 DSVKAMPEQTIV
+173 DSIKAMPEQTTV
-185 KFIEMTDEANK
+185 KFIEMADEANK

-223 DFTVAGTFLFK
+223 DFTIAGTFLFK

-249 DAEYVNRWFDMDEKK
+249 DATYVNRWFDMDEKK
-264 SYMTLNCTWNNGEKE
+264 SYMTLDCTWNNGKTEE
-279 QLTFWVSMP
+279 ITFWISMP

-298 KNVSTEGPSKFV
+298 KNVSSEGPSKFV

-316 NPSMTEFTEVKNTN
+316 NPSMTEFAEVKNTN

-354 DFDEILSSFHHESY
+354 DFDEVLSSFHHESY

-389 HAQNTTANGNIS
+389 HAQNTTTNGNIS

-426 LREVKQE
+426 LRENKQE
-433 PVDPTPDPDPDP
+433 PTDPEEPETPTDPE
-445 TPDPE
+445 TPEE

-579 DNTAKPTPIVQHNAE
+579 DNTAKPTPLVQYNSE

-604 TVIDTVVN
+604 TVTCYNVDD
-612 LIFYAILIYTGF
+612 
-624 NKVFDQIS
+624 KVTDI
-632 TGKETFSLG
+632 
-641 WPEWVFTILLP
+641 FTINCIL
-652 IGSIFLVLH
+652 
-661 AIEYLVDVMS
+661 
-671 NKAACVKPAETEG
+671 
-684 GKETV
+684 